1 MDDRARLLATVPFF
15 AGLGPA
21 DLALIAAAARE
32 EGFAPGATIFREGD
46 PADRFYIILA
56 GTVEVWKDYGEE
68 DQRDLI
74 AEHGVGH
81 LFGEMAVVDEL
92 PRSATVIAREAVRLL
107 SVGRDEFRSIVAAN
121 GAIALSITRSV
132 SAMVRSSNES
142 FLENLHRRNRAL
154 LKANRELRR
163 TQERLIQAERL
174 SVLGKFASLVLH
186 DIRNPIAI
194 LRGFAEMIQ
203 LAPDETALVERN
215 IARIIAEADR
225 LNRLASEMLDFSRG
239 DIALNVSIV
248 DLRELVAKVKDT
260 LAEAFAARKV
270 EVVSRVEFAGPVV
283 LDADRMLRVLLNLAD
298 NARKAMP
305 KGGTFTIGTSKKGRS
320 VVFEIADTGVGMDQ
334 DVQKRLF
341 EPFFTHS
348 EEAGTGLGL
357 CVVKNVVEA
366 HHGKL
371 TWTSEKGKGTTFRIA
386 LPMAG

>member
-1 MDDRARLLATVPFF
+1 MDERARLLAGVPFF

-21 DLALIAAAARE
+21 DIALIAAAARE
-32 EGFAPGATIFREGD
+32 ESFASGATIFREGE
-46 PADRFYIILA
+46 PADRFFIILE

-68 DQRDLI
+68 QRDLI
-74 AEHGVGH
+74 AVHGVGH

-92 PRSATVIAREAVRLL
+92 PRSATVVARDDVRLL
-107 SVGRDEFRSIVAAN
+107 SVRREDFRSIVAAN

-132 SAMVRSSNES
+132 SAMVRASNES
-142 FLENLHRRNRAL
+142 FLENLHRRNRQL
-154 LKANRELRR
+154 LRANRELRAA
-163 TQERLIQAERL
+163 QARLIQAERL

-194 LRGFAEMIQ
+194 LRGYAEMVQ
-203 LAPDETALVERN
+203 LAPADTALVERN

-248 DLRELVAKVKDT
+248 DLRELVAKVT
-260 LAEAFAARKV
+260 GSLAEAFAARKI
-270 EVVSRVEFAGPVV
+270 EMVSRVDYAGPVV
-283 LDADRMLRVLLNLAD
+283 LDADRMLRALLNLAD

-305 KGGTFTIGTSKKGRS
+305 KGGTFAIGTAKKGRF
-320 VVFEIADTGVGMDQ
+320 VVFEVSDTGVGMDKE
-334 DVQKRLF
+334 VQRRLF

-366 HHGKL
+366 HGGKL
-371 TWTSEKGKGTTFRIA
+371 AFTSEKGMGTTFRISVPA
-386 LPMAG
+386 AG

>member
-1 MDDRARLLATVPFF
+1 MDDRARLLAEVPFF
-15 AGLGPA
+15 NGLAPA
-21 DLALIAAAARE
+21 DLALIAAVACE
-32 EGFAPGATIFREGD
+32 ESFAPGAAIFQEGS
-46 PADRFYIILA
+46 PADRFYIILE

-68 DQRDLI
+68 QRDLI
-74 AEHGVGH
+74 AAHGVGH
-81 LFGEMAVVDEL
+81 LFGEMAVVDDL
-92 PRSATVIAREAVRLL
+92 PRSATVVARDAVRLL
-107 SVGRDEFRSIVAAN
+107 SVRRDDFRNIVAAN

-132 SAMVRSSNES
+132 SAMVRASNES

-154 LKANRELRR
+154 LKANRDLRR

-174 SVLGKFASLVLH
+174 SVLGKFASLILH

-194 LRGFAEMIQ
+194 LRGFAEMVQ
-203 LAPDETALVERN
+203 LAPGDTALVERN
-215 IARIIAEADR
+215 IGRIIAEADR

-248 DLRELVAKVKDT
+248 DLRELVAKVTGT

-270 EVVSRVEFAGPVV
+270 EVVSRVDFAGPVV
-283 LDADRMLRVLLNLAD
+283 LDSDRMVRALINLAD

-305 KGGTFTIGTSKKGRS
+305 KGGTFTIATAKKGRS
-320 VVFEIADTGVGMDQ
+320 VILEVTDTGVGMDK

-366 HHGKL
+366 HGGKL
-371 TWTSEKGKGTTFRIA
+371 TYASEKGKGTTFTIA
-386 LPMAG
+386 LPAAG

>member
-1 MDDRARLLATVPFF
+1 MDDRARLLAEVPFF
-15 AGLGPA
+15 NGLAPA
-21 DLALIAAAARE
+21 DLALIAAVARE
-32 EGFAPGATIFREGD
+32 ESFAPGATIFQEGS
-46 PADRFYIILA
+46 PADRFYIILE

-68 DQRDLI
+68 QRDLI
-74 AEHGVGH
+74 AAHGVGH
-81 LFGEMAVVDEL
+81 LFGEMAVVDDL
-92 PRSATVIAREAVRLL
+92 PRSATVVARDSVRLL
-107 SVGRDEFRSIVAAN
+107 SVGREDFRNIVAAN

-174 SVLGKFASLVLH
+174 SVLGKFASLILH
-186 DIRNPIAI
+186 DIRNPLAI
-194 LRGFAEMIQ
+194 LRGFAEMVQ
-203 LAPDETALVERN
+203 LSPADTALVERN
-215 IARIIAEADR
+215 IGRIIAEADR

-248 DLRELVAKVKDT
+248 DLRELVGKVTGT

-270 EVVSRVEFAGPVV
+270 EVVSRVDFTGPVV
-283 LDADRMLRVLLNLAD
+283 LDADRMLRALINLAD

-305 KGGTFTIGTSKKGRS
+305 KGGTFTIATAKKGRS
-320 VVFEIADTGVGMDQ
+320 VVFEISDTGVGMDK

-366 HHGKL
+366 HGGKL
-371 TWTSEKGKGTTFRIA
+371 TYTSEKGKGTTFTIA
-386 LPMAG
+386 LPTAG

>member
-1 MDDRARLLATVPFF
+1 MDDRARLLAEVPFF
-15 AGLGPA
+15 NGLAPA
-21 DLALIAAAARE
+21 DLALIAGVARE
-32 EGFAPGATIFREGD
+32 ESFATGATIFREGA
-46 PADRFYIILA
+46 PADRLYIILE

-68 DQRDLI
+68 QRDLI
-74 AEHGVGH
+74 AAHGVGH
-81 LFGEMAVVDEL
+81 LFGEMAVVDDL
-92 PRSATVIAREAVRLL
+92 PRSATVVARDSVRLL
-107 SVGRDEFRSIVAAN
+107 SVARQDFRDIVAAN

-154 LKANRELRR
+154 LKANRELRH

-174 SVLGKFASLVLH
+174 SVLGNFASLILH
-186 DIRNPIAI
+186 DIRNPIAM
-194 LRGFAEMIQ
+194 LRGFAEMVQ
-203 LAPDETALVERN
+203 LSPGDRELVERN
-215 IARIIAEADR
+215 IGRIIAEADR

-248 DLRELVAKVKDT
+248 DLGELVGTVTGT

-270 EVVSRVEFAGPVV
+270 EVVSRVDFTGPVV
-283 LDADRMLRVLLNLAD
+283 LDADRMFRALINLAD

-305 KGGTFTIGTSKKGRS
+305 KGGTFTIATAKKGRS
-320 VVFEIADTGVGMDQ
+320 AVFEVSDTGIGMDK

-348 EEAGTGLGL
+348 EEKGTGLGL

-366 HHGKL
+366 HGGKL
-371 TWTSEKGKGTTFRIA
+371 TYTSEKGKGTTFRIVV
-386 LPMAG
+386 PVAG

>member
-32 EGFAPGATIFREGD
+32 ESFSPGATIFREGS
-46 PADRFYIILA
+46 PADRLFIILE
-56 GTVEVWKDYGEE
+56 GTVEVWKEYGEE
-68 DQRDLI
+68 QRDLI
-74 AEHGVGH
+74 AAHGIGH
-81 LFGEMAVVDEL
+81 LFGEMAVVDDL
-92 PRSATVIAREAVRLL
+92 PRSATVVARDEVRLL
-107 SVGRDEFRSIVAAN
+107 SVGRDDFRSIVAAN

-132 SAMVRSSNES
+132 SAMVRASNES

-154 LKANRELRR
+154 LKANRDLRR
-163 TQERLIQAERL
+163 AQERLIQAERL
-174 SVLGKFASLVLH
+174 SVLGKFASLILH

-194 LRGFAEMIQ
+194 LRGFAEMVQ
-203 LAPDETALVERN
+203 LSPGDAVLVERN
-215 IARIIAEADR
+215 IGRIIAEADR

-248 DLRELVAKVKDT
+248 DLRELAAKVTGT

-283 LDADRMLRVLLNLAD
+283 LDADRMLRALLNLAD

-305 KGGTFTIGTSKKGRS
+305 KGGTFTIGTSKKGRT
-320 VVFEIADTGVGMDQ
+320 VVFEVSDTGVGMDK

-341 EPFFTHS
+341 EPFFTNS
-348 EEAGTGLGL
+348 EEKGTGLGL

-366 HHGKL
+366 HGGKL
-371 TWTSEKGKGTTFRIA
+371 TYTSEKGKGTTFRIA
-386 LPMAG
+386 VPVAG

>member
-1 MDDRARLLATVPFF
+1 MDERARLLASVPFF

-32 EGFAPGATIFREGD
+32 ESYEPGATIFREGD

-68 DQRDLI
+68 QRDMI
-74 AEHGVGH
+74 AEHGTGH

-92 PRSATVIAREAVRLL
+92 PRSATVIARDAVRLL
-107 SVGRDEFRSIVAAN
+107 SVRRDEFRTIVASN

-132 SAMVRSSNES
+132 SAMVRASNEN

-174 SVLGKFASLVLH
+174 SVLGKFASLILH

-194 LRGFAEMIQ
+194 LRGFAEMVQ
-203 LAPDETALVERN
+203 LAPQDTALVERN
-215 IARIIAEADR
+215 IGRIIAEADR
-225 LNRLASEMLDFSRG
+225 LNRLASEMLDFTRG

-248 DLRELVAKVKDT
+248 DLRELLAKVTGT
-260 LAEAFAARKV
+260 LAEAFAARNV
-270 EVVSRVEFAGPVV
+270 EVVSRVDFAGPVV
-283 LDADRMLRVLLNLAD
+283 LDADRMLRALINLAD

-305 KGGTFTIGTSKKGRS
+305 KGGTFTLATAKKGRS
-320 VVFEIADTGVGMDQ
+320 VVFEIADTGVGMDK

-357 CVVKNVVEA
+357 CVVRNVVEA
-366 HHGKL
+366 HRGKL
-371 TWTSEKGKGTTFRIA
+371 TYTSEKGKGTTWRIT
-386 LPMAG
+386 LPVAG

>member
-1 MDDRARLLATVPFF
+1 MDDRARLLADVPFF
-15 AGLGPA
+15 NGLAPA

-32 EGFAPGATIFREGD
+32 ESFAPGATIFREGA
-46 PADRFYIILA
+46 PADRLYIILE

-68 DQRDLI
+68 QRDRI
-74 AEHGVGH
+74 AAHGVGH
-81 LFGEMAVVDEL
+81 LFGEMAVVDDL
-92 PRSATVIAREAVRLL
+92 PRSATVVARDAVRLL
-107 SVGRDEFRSIVAAN
+107 SVGRADFHSIVASN

-132 SAMVRSSNES
+132 SAMVRASNES

-174 SVLGKFASLVLH
+174 SVLGKFASLILH

-194 LRGFAEMIQ
+194 LRGFAEMVQ
-203 LAPDETALVERN
+203 LSPGDTALVERN
-215 IARIIAEADR
+215 IGRIISEADR

-248 DLRELVAKVKDT
+248 DLRELVGKVT
-260 LAEAFAARKV
+260 RNLAEAFSARKV
-270 EVVSRVEFAGPVV
+270 EVVSRVDFAGPVV
-283 LDADRMLRVLLNLAD
+283 LDADRMLRALFNLAD

-305 KGGTFTIGTSKKGRS
+305 KGGTFTIATSKKGGS
-320 VVFEIADTGVGMDQ
+320 VIFELSDTGVGMDR

-348 EEAGTGLGL
+348 EEAGTGLGM

-366 HHGKL
+366 HGGKL
-371 TWTSEKGKGTTFRIA
+371 TFTSEKGTGTTFRIA
-386 LPMAG
+386 VPVAG

>member
-1 MDDRARLLATVPFF
+1 MDDRARLLAGVTFF
-15 AGLGPA
+15 NGLAPA

-32 EGFAPGATIFREGD
+32 ESFTPGATIFREGEA
-46 PADRFYIILA
+46 ADRFYIILA

-68 DQRDLI
+68 QRDLI
-74 AEHGVGH
+74 AAHGVGH
-81 LFGEMAVVDEL
+81 LFGEMAVVDDL
-92 PRSATVIAREAVRLL
+92 PRSATVIARDAVRLL
-107 SVGRDEFRSIVAAN
+107 SVGREDFRGIVAAN

-132 SAMVRSSNES
+132 SAMVRTSNES

-163 TQERLIQAERL
+163 AQERLIQAERL
-174 SVLGKFASLVLH
+174 SVLGKFASLILH

-194 LRGFAEMIQ
+194 LRGFAEMVQ
-203 LAPDETALVERN
+203 LSPGDTALVERN
-215 IARIIAEADR
+215 IGRIIAEADR
-225 LNRLASEMLDFSRG
+225 LNRLASEVLDFSRG
-239 DIALNVSIV
+239 DIALNVAIV
-248 DLRELVAKVKDT
+248 DLREIVGKVTGT

-270 EVVSRVEFAGPVV
+270 EVVSRIDFAGPVV
-283 LDADRMLRVLLNLAD
+283 MDADRMLRALLNLAD

-305 KGGTFTIGTSKKGRS
+305 KGGTFTISTAKKGRS
-320 VVFEIADTGVGMDQ
+320 VLFEVSDTGVGMDE

-371 TWTSEKGKGTTFRIA
+371 TYTTEKGKGTTFRVA
-386 LPMAG
+386 LPVAG

>member
-1 MDDRARLLATVPFF
+1 MDDRARLLAEVPFF
-15 AGLGPA
+15 NGLAPA
-21 DLALIAAAARE
+21 DLALIAAVARE
-32 EGFAPGATIFREGD
+32 ESFAPGATIFQEGS
-46 PADRFYIILA
+46 PADRFYIILE

-68 DQRDLI
+68 QRDLI
-74 AEHGVGH
+74 AAHGVGH
-81 LFGEMAVVDEL
+81 LFGEMAVVDDL
-92 PRSATVIAREAVRLL
+92 PRSATVVARDAARLL
-107 SVGRDEFRSIVAAN
+107 SVSRKDFRDIVAAN

-132 SAMVRSSNES
+132 SAMVRASNES

-154 LKANRELRR
+154 LKANRDLRR

-174 SVLGKFASLVLH
+174 SVLGKFASLILH

-194 LRGFAEMIQ
+194 LRGFAEMVQ
-203 LAPDETALVERN
+203 LSPGDTVLVERN
-215 IARIIAEADR
+215 IGRIIAEADR

-248 DLRELVAKVKDT
+248 DLGELVGKVTGT

-270 EVVSRVEFAGPVV
+270 EVVSRVDFAGPVV
-283 LDADRMLRVLLNLAD
+283 LDADRMLRALINLAD

-305 KGGTFTIGTSKKGRS
+305 KGGTFTISTAKMGRS
-320 VVFEIADTGVGMDQ
+320 VVFEISDTGVGMDKE
-334 DVQKRLF
+334 VQRRLF

-366 HHGKL
+366 HGGKL
-371 TWTSEKGKGTTFRIA
+371 TYTSEKGQGTTFRIA
-386 LPMAG
+386 VPVAG

>member
-1 MDDRARLLATVPFF
+1 MDERARLLAAVPFF
-15 AGLGPA
+15 NGLAPA

-32 EGFAPGATIFREGD
+32 ESFEPGATIFREGE
-46 PADRFYIILA
+46 PADRFYIILE
-56 GTVEVWKDYGEE
+56 GTVEVWKDYGE
-68 DQRDLI
+68 DARDMI
-74 AEHGVGH
+74 AAHGVGH

-92 PRSATVIAREAVRLL
+92 PRSATVVARDAVRLL
-107 SVGRDEFRSIVAAN
+107 SVGREDFRGIVAAN

-132 SAMVRSSNES
+132 SAMVRASNES
-142 FLENLHRRNRAL
+142 FLENLHRRNRDL
-154 LKANRELRR
+154 LRANRELRR
-163 TQERLIQAERL
+163 TQDRLIKAERL

-194 LRGFAEMIQ
+194 LRGYAEMVQ
-203 LAPDETALVERN
+203 LAPGDAALVERN
-215 IARIIAEADR
+215 IARIISEADR

-248 DLRELVAKVKDT
+248 DLRDLVGRVT
-260 LAEAFAARKV
+260 GNLAEAFAARKV
-270 EVVSRVEFAGPVV
+270 EVVTRVDFAGPVV
-283 LDADRMLRVLLNLAD
+283 LDADRMLRALLNLAD

-305 KGGTFTIGTSKKGRS
+305 RGGTFTIGTAKQARS
-320 VVFEIADTGVGMDQ
+320 AVFEVSDTGVGMEK

-357 CVVKNVVEA
+357 CVVNNVVEA

-371 TWTSEKGKGTTFRIA
+371 TFTSEKGKGTTFRISI
-386 LPMAG
+386 PIAG